1 MGKRMGEY
9 RRRRTL
15 QVGSKN
21 KDGVLGTPN
30 GYHGRSQKGCFGG
43 TPGFAVSGMFYSK
56 NLEESGKTVKEYFKK

>member
-9 RRRRTL
+9 RRKRTL
-15 QVGSKN
+15 QVGVRD

-43 TPGFAVSGMFYSK
+43 VYQHKA
-56 NLEESGKTVKEYFKK
+56 LLKK